1 MKVIVNG
8 AAGHMGREVLGVCE
22 RMPGVELAAA
32 VDAYSKDFEVLTS
45 IEEYDRDADV
55 IIDFSHHSNI
65 KALADYAMKRNLPIV
80 VATTGY
86 DESELAVIDGLAKSV
101 PVFFSANM
109 SLGIAVMAD
118 AVKRVV
124 SFFPEADVEIIEK
137 HHNRK
142 LDAPSGTALILADA
156 VKSVRDD
163 SEYVYGR
170 GGHKKREKTEIGI
183 HAVRAGNIVGE
194 HEVIIATDSQIIS
207 LKHEAQSRSLFAE
220 GAVRAAEF
228 LVNQKPGLYN
238 MNDLISGR

>member
-65 KALADYAMKRNLPIV
+65 KALADYATKRNLPIV

-86 DESELAVIDGLAKSV
+86 DESELAVIDELAKSV

>member
-65 KALADYAMKRNLPIV
+65 KALADYATKRNLPIV

-86 DESELAVIDGLAKSV
+86 DESELAVIDELAKSV

-156 VKSVRDD
+156 VKSVRED

-170 GGHKKREKTEIGI
+170 GGHKKREKAEIGI